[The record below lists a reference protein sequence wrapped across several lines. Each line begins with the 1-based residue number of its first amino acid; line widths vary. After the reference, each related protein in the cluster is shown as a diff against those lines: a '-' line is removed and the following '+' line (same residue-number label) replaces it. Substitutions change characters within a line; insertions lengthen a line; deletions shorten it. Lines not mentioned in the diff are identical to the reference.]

1 MPGEEEPGTALL
13 SSCNKKT
20 KSVLEMDSENC
31 LFGFFFLI
39 ENFTEKVILL
49 EVGVVSYI
57 IIRIICL
64 MLEELLITADL

>member
-1 MPGEEEPGTALL
+1 
-13 SSCNKKT
+13 
-20 KSVLEMDSENC
+20 MDSENC